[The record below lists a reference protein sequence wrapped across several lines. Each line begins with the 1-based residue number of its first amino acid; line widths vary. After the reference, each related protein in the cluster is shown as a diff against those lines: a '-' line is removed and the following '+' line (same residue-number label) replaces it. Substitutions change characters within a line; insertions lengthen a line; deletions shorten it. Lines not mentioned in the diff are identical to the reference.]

1 MTKTS
6 TPWIILLF
14 LRQEDEL
21 IKKNIRGKVEKNVE
35 KKYIQKTKV

>member
-1 MTKTS
+1 LNYIVVFKTG
-6 TPWIILLF
+6 
-14 LRQEDEL
+14 DEL